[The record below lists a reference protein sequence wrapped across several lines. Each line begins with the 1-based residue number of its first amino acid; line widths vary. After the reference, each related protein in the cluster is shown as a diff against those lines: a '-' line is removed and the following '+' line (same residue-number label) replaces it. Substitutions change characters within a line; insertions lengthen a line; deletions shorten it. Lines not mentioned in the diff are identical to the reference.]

1 MTKKSIQQE
10 NELEILLSKLPKIE
24 DNRSVNQIFTSLEFV
39 ERRKKRFHW
48 TPLLASA
55 VAIFIVSIIA
65 SSFILGNNSNDENF
79 SMSQDSEM
87 ARNEME
93 MADKD
98 STDKSQNQLG
108 DQSAKESHIENKQMY
123 SLYNA
128 DLMHNNYFTL
138 AIPTK
143 SNRYY
148 VPLTFLIEKGSIE
161 DSIVALLEETE
172 NIDEASL
179 GLSDFFPLG
188 AEYFYKSESKTV
200 MIDLSE
206 STYHKVSDKIL
217 LNVLQETFKYQQIEQ
232 LRYALE
238 GEIGVEFPY
247 IGYLEN
253 EMVNKYTQK
262 ATMIYQFD
270 ESSPRFFIS
279 SFNSS
284 STIEEA
290 FEIMK
295 TTDNPEDPTVFP
307 TIPSDWAY
315 EIIEADSLLHIK
327 FDEVTELN
335 DSITHQTALEA
346 ILLTARDF
354 GYEKVLFGYNGLSKI
369 GTIELN
375 KELELPIAPN
385 VMNK

>member
-10 NELEILLSKLPKIE
+10 NELEILLRKLPKIE
-24 DNRSVNQIFTSLEFV
+24 DNRSVNRIFTSLEFA

-65 SSFILGNNSNDENF
+65 SSFIFGNNSNDENF
-79 SMSQDSEM
+79 SMSQDSEI

-93 MADKD
+93 IADKD
-98 STDKSQNQLG
+98 STDQNQSG
-108 DQSAKESHIENKQMY
+108 AQSVKEIHNENKLMY
-123 SLYNA
+123 SLYNT
-128 DLMHNNYFTL
+128 DLMDNNYFTL

-161 DSIVALLEETE
+161 DSIVALLEEAK

-179 GLSDFFPLG
+179 GLSEFFPLG
-188 AEYFYKSESKTV
+188 AELFYKSESKTV

-206 STYHKVSDKIL
+206 STYHNVSDKIL
-217 LNVLQETFKYQQIEQ
+217 LNVFQETFKYQQIEQ

-270 ESSPRFFIS
+270 ESSPRFFVS

-307 TIPSDWAY
+307 TIPSDWVY
-315 EIIEADSLLHIK
+315 EIIEEDSLLHIK
-327 FDEVTELN
+327 FDEETELN

-375 KELELPIAPN
+375 KELEVPIAPN